1 VGSRST
7 SRLLLGAA
15 FLAALGCLAANPAGA
30 SQLIDRNASRVSLR
44 VNADGEALVQ
54 YTVGSRVRHVLAW
67 GALNAV
73 PPAPGGKQVAF
84 SLDYS
89 GGWAKYHRNYW
100 QTFPKF
106 CGRYDGPRLS
116 WFVTGC
122 KAPDG
127 SYWALQRWQREL
139 PDYGV
144 APTQTR
150 AAWELRLSHFT
161 IAAALPVLEI
171 HTDWG
176 YGGRWAHLFGTFTY
190 AGSGV
195 HGFGS
200 TSAGVPTDTF
210 GRNIYVD
217 TFDSAYPGGKGR
229 WLRENSFLAH
239 GPAGTFCYLF
249 GPHGPHPN
257 GTGTLYRATA
267 IGPGVLP
274 DPFWQGRGP
283 GAYDARVEAQLSSIQ
298 ASWNDPACR
307 VH

>member
-1 VGSRST
+1 LCGRTTILISAICLGVCGS
-7 SRLLLGAA
+7 LAGPAA
-15 FLAALGCLAANPAGA
+15 A
-30 SQLIDRNASRVSLR
+30 SQLIDRDATGVKLA

-54 YTVGSRVRHVLAW
+54 YVVGGHVRRVLAW
-67 GALNAV
+67 GAVNAL
-73 PPAPGGKQVAF
+73 PPARGGKQVAF

-89 GGWAKYHRNYW
+89 GGYAKYHRNYW

-106 CGRYDGPRLS
+106 CGPYDGPRLS
-116 WFVTGC
+116 WFVMAC

-144 APTQTR
+144 KPAREQV
-150 AAWELRLSHFT
+150 AWELRLSHFT
-161 IAAALPVLEI
+161 TAAALPVLDI
-171 HTDWG
+171 HADWG

-190 AGSGV
+190 SGAGV

-200 TSAGVPTDTF
+200 TSAGVPTDSF

-217 TFDSAYPGGKGR
+217 TFDSAYPGGQGR

-239 GPAGTFCYLF
+239 GPGGTFCYLF
-249 GPHGPHPN
+249 GPHGSHPN

-283 GAYDARVEAQLSSIQ
+283 GPYDPAVEAQARALQ

-307 VH
+307 PH